1 MRILHRAF
9 DYLGQHATLF
19 LAGGVLLGLLAPPLA
34 AFARPL
40 LIPGLLIPLV
50 IALLRLDWDALAAYA
65 RRPGLVALISAG
77 LLVASPALMWLALK
91 VFSLPPALAQGL
103 TLMAAASPIVSSA
116 AISLILGLDAAL
128 AVIVIVVTTALM
140 PFSLP
145 LVALWLLGL
154 EIDIDLATF
163 MLRLA
168 LMVGGAFAA
177 ALALRRLVPREK
189 LEANARMLDGASVA
203 TMVVFALAIM
213 DGVTAVALS
222 RPGYVV
228 LVTLAALCANIV
240 LQCAGTL
247 AAPGLG
253 MRSAITVGFMN
264 GNRNVGLVLVAL
276 ADKADFDVIVFFAM
290 AQIPMYVLPAA
301 LAPVYRRLRAA
312 RHAWWRPAKG

>member
-1 MRILHRAF
+1 MRALHRAF
-9 DYLGQHATLF
+9 DYLGRHATLF
-19 LAGGVLLGLLAPPLA
+19 LAGGVLLGLLVPPLA
-34 AFARPL
+34 ALARPL

-50 IALLRLDWDALAAYA
+50 IALLRLDWNALAAYA
-65 RRPGLVALISAG
+65 RRPGLVALICAG
-77 LLVASPALMWLALK
+77 LLLASPLLMWLALK
-91 VFSLPPALAQGL
+91 PFSLPPALAQGL

-128 AVIVIVVTTALM
+128 AVVVIVVTTALM

-154 EIDIDLATF
+154 KIDIDLATF

-177 ALALRRLVPREK
+177 ALALRRLVPRRK

-203 TMVVFALAIM
+203 TLVLFALAIM
-213 DGVTAVALS
+213 DGVTAVALA

-228 LVTLAALCANIV
+228 LVTIAAFVANIA
-240 LQCAGTL
+240 LQAVGTL
-247 AAPGLG
+247 AALRLG
-253 MRSAITVGFMN
+253 MRSALTVGLMT
-264 GNRNVGLVLVAL
+264 GNCNMGLVLVAL

-290 AQIPMYVLPAA
+290 AQIPMYMLPALLSPLYA
-301 LAPVYRRLRAA
+301 RLRGVG
-312 RHAWWRPAKG
+312 RG